1 MAIDVEHGQV
11 VMLEIV
17 AVPAFSDNYLWL
29 VHDDDSGQTAVVD
42 PGDATPYA
50 VQTDSFLLARLPL
63 RVGPF
68 TLRPRSGILHLE
80 TD

>member
-1 MAIDVEHGQV
+1 MTG
-11 VMLEIV
+11 
-17 AVPAFSDNYLWL
+17 
-29 VHDDDSGQTAVVD
+29 DDDAPNWTLFAD

-50 VQTDSFLLARLPL
+50 VQTDTFLLAHLPQ